1 MKIKETVYLKDT
13 VLLGSFLDEDV
24 KYFFY
29 EAKVAESASD
39 ADIAECLKLRYQK
52 YGDVIFQRKPSEDN
66 RVLFTLMEA
75 IPRSFLEVN

>member
-1 MKIKETVYLKDT
+1 MSTKEIVSLEDT
-13 VLLGSFLDEDV
+13 VFLGSFLDEDV

-39 ADIAECLKLRYQK
+39 ADIANFLKLRYQK
-52 YGDVIFQRKPSEDN
+52 YGDVIFQRKPTEDN

-75 IPRSFLEVN
+75 VPRSLLEVN